1 LIGSKYLQ
9 RNCATAAQPFFRSAK
24 ALKHFRR
31 RRGEIPLEP
40 DLIDKA
46 TLQIRHQSPQDGIPR

>member
-46 TLQIRHQSPQDGIPR
+46 ALQIRH